1 MECFFFLFSSPCYDI
16 IVTLRQYFRNL
27 WVPQFS
33 RTQKIEEEL
42 FFSELFFYHIKG
54 MQIKNTLNKGFKG
67 WSAGETS
74 TVFFQWTVLSSLV
87 WVNII
92 NRKFFQ
98 PGKLIQALESRI
110 VVGGHWWSLGVL
122 IQLTLDTKSPDPN
135 STEVNWYSLN
145 QGPM

>member
-1 MECFFFLFSSPCYDI
+1 
-16 IVTLRQYFRNL
+16 
-27 WVPQFS
+27 
-33 RTQKIEEEL
+33 
-42 FFSELFFYHIKG
+42 
-54 MQIKNTLNKGFKG
+54 MQIENTLNKGFKG

-98 PGKLIQALESRI
+98 PGKLTQALESRI
-110 VVGGHWWSLGVL
+110 VVGGHWWSL

-135 STEVNWYSLN
+135 STEVKLI
-145 QGPM
+145 